1 MFSGVI
7 ICFFHVFSYKFNI
20 KQELYLKLLECKNSD
35 RHKPLILKGARQVD
49 KIYILKEFGNKY

>member
-1 MFSGVI
+1 M
-7 ICFFHVFSYKFNI
+7 KRD
-20 KQELYLKLLECKNSD
+20 LYLKLLECKNSD